1 MYYVLLS
8 ITAYNSW
15 IAFSYI
21 RLLEVQMMKERYI
34 YDDHMHSLQHI
45 AITGMT
51 ILLSIGMLFGVA
63 SDYTLLIYLVY
74 NGALAFIIYPHLI
87 WEE

>member
-1 MYYVLLS
+1 MFYILTA
-8 ITAYNSW
+8 ITAYNVW
-15 IAFSYI
+15 IAFRYM
-21 RLLEVQMMKERYI
+21 RLLEVQIMKERYI

-45 AITGMT
+45 AITGIT
-51 ILLSIGMLFGVA
+51 ITLSIAMLFGVV

-74 NGALAFIIYPHLI
+74 NWALAFIIYPHLI

>member
-1 MYYVLLS
+1 MYYILLS
-8 ITAYNSW
+8 ITAYNVW
-15 IAFSYI
+15 IAFRYM

-45 AITGMT
+45 AITGIT
-51 ILLSIGMLFGVA
+51 ITISIAMLFGVA
-63 SDYTLLIYLVY
+63 SNYTLLIYIVY
-74 NGALAFIIYPHLI
+74 NVALAFIIYPHLI